1 MNDKYINRIM
11 ALVVTVIV
19 ILVPGWAQSQDNSG
33 SSSAQN
39 FKQEELAQMLAPIAL
54 YPDALLS
61 QVLMAA
67 SYPFEVVEADRFLAN
82 NPGLNGD
89 ALDNAL
95 KEKDWDVSVLSLCYY
110 PKVLSMMTENLNW
123 TARLGD
129 AFINQQQE
137 VMDTVQELRAKA
149 YAQGNITT
157 TPEQNVIVEER
168 IIRIETSSP
177 DYMYVPVYDPYVIYG
192 PWWYPAYMPFPIF
205 YPGVAVIGPR
215 IAFSPR
221 VYVGFGVF
229 GWSAFNWRSH
239 NMMIVNIDRTKRFNR
254 NVNVYRGVEHSPWRP
269 DRERRFVR
277 EQRAREIPQYRPVVR
292 PLAPVPARRPGG
304 KIVAPPKS
312 DPGRDRKIE
321 PRDRNVGVQPPAR
334 IQPQPERKDV
344 IERGK
349 VEKREQPDRKVEPR
363 DRNVGV
369 QPPVQIQPQPERKD
383 VIERGKVEKQEQP
396 DRQIAPRNR
405 NVEVKP
411 PVQVKPQPER
421 KPLDRT
427 IEPRDRNV
435 GVQPPA
441 QIQPR
446 PERKD
451 VIERDK
457 GEKRERLD
465 DTRNAPREGRGESD
479 RGNERGSGGGREGRR

>member
-1 MNDKYINRIM
+1 MNDKYINRII
-11 ALVVTVIV
+11 ALVVMVIV
-19 ILVPGWAQSQDNSG
+19 ILVPVWAQSQDNSE

-39 FKQEELAQMLAPIAL
+39 FNKEELTQMLAPIAL

-67 SYPFEVVEADRFLAN
+67 SYPFEVVEADRWLAK

-129 AFINQQQE
+129 AFINQQEE

-157 TPEQNVIVEER
+157 TQEQKVIVEER
-168 IIRIETSSP
+168 IIRIETVSP

-192 PWWYPAYMPFPIF
+192 PWWYPAYLPFPIF

-215 IAFSPR
+215 IVFSPR

-229 GWSAFNWRSH
+229 GWSAFNWRAR
-239 NMMIVNIDRTKRFNR
+239 NVVFVNIDRTKRFNR
-254 NVNVYRGVEHSPWRP
+254 HVNVYRGVEHSPWRP

-277 EQRAREIPQYRPVVR
+277 EQRAKEIPRYRPPVR
-292 PLAPVPARRPGG
+292 PVALVPARRPGG

-312 DPGRDRKIE
+312 DPGRERKPFMERDKGGKRKQLDRKIE
-321 PRDRNVGVQPPAR
+321 
-334 IQPQPERKDV
+334 
-344 IERGK
+344 
-349 VEKREQPDRKVEPR
+349 
-363 DRNVGV
+363 
-369 QPPVQIQPQPERKD
+369 
-383 VIERGKVEKQEQP
+383 
-396 DRQIAPRNR
+396 PRNR
-405 NVEVKP
+405 NVEVKSP
-411 PVQVKPQPER
+411 GQVKP
-421 KPLDRT
+421 
-427 IEPRDRNV
+427 
-435 GVQPPA
+435 
-441 QIQPR
+441 R
-446 PERKD
+446 PEKKD

-479 RGNERGSGGGREGRR
+479 RGNKRGSGGGREGRE

>member
-1 MNDKYINRIM
+1 MDDKYINRII
-11 ALVVTVIV
+11 ALVVMVIV
-19 ILVPGWAQSQDNSG
+19 ILAPVWAQSQDNSE

-39 FKQEELAQMLAPIAL
+39 FNKEELAQMLAPIAL

-67 SYPFEVVEADRFLAN
+67 SYPFEVVESDRWLAK

-129 AFINQQQE
+129 AFVNQQQE

-157 TPEQNVIVEER
+157 TEEQKVIVEER
-168 IIRIETSSP
+168 IIRIETASP
-177 DYMYVPVYDPYVIYG
+177 DYLYVPVYDPYVIYG
-192 PWWYPAYMPFPIF
+192 PWWYPAYLPFPIF

-215 IAFSPR
+215 IVFSPR

-229 GWSAFNWRSH
+229 GWSVFNWRAR
-239 NMMIVNIDRTKRFNR
+239 NMVIVNIDRTKRFNR

-277 EQRAREIPQYRPVVR
+277 EQRAREIPQYRPGVR

-312 DPGRDRKIE
+312 DPGR
-321 PRDRNVGVQPPAR
+321 
-334 IQPQPERKDV
+334 ERKGV
-344 IERGK
+344 IEKDKGQ
-349 VEKREQPDRKVEPR
+349 KREQPDRKIEPR
-363 DRNVGV
+363 S
-369 QPPVQIQPQPERKD
+369 
-383 VIERGKVEKQEQP
+383 
-396 DRQIAPRNR
+396 R

-411 PVQVKPQPER
+411 PAQVKPQPER
-421 KPLDRT
+421 K
-427 IEPRDRNV
+427 
-435 GVQPPA
+435 G
-441 QIQPR
+441 
-446 PERKD
+446 

>member
-168 IIRIETSSP
+168 IIRIETTSP

-277 EQRAREIPQYRPVVR
+277 EQRAKEIPRYRPVVR
-292 PLAPVPARRPGG
+292 TLAPVPIKRSGD

-312 DPGRDRKIE
+312 DLGRGRT
-321 PRDRNVGVQPPAR
+321 PFL
-334 IQPQPERKDV
+334 
-344 IERGK
+344 ERGK
-349 VEKREQPDRKVEPR
+349 VEKREQPVRTIEPR
-363 DRNVGV
+363 DRNIGV
-369 QPPVQIQPQPERKD
+369 KPPVQIQPRPERKLLD
-383 VIERGKVEKQEQP
+383 RTIEPRDRNIGVKPPVQIQP
-396 DRQIAPRNR
+396 RPERNLLDRKIEPRNR

-411 PVQVKPQPER
+411 PVQVRPQPER
-421 KPLDRT
+421 K
-427 IEPRDRNV
+427 V
-435 GVQPPA
+435 
-441 QIQPR
+441 
-446 PERKD
+446 

-457 GEKRERLD
+457 VEKERGD
-465 DTRNAPREGRGESD
+465 SD
-479 RGNERGSGGGREGRR
+479 RGNERGSGGGREGRK